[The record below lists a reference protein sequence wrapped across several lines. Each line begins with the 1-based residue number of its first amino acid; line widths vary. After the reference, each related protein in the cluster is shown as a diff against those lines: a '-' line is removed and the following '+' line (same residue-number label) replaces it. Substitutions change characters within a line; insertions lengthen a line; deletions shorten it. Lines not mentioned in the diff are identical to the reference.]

1 MQSLRRSGRYTDV
14 RLSRQVG
21 FAVRIGVIGK
31 NEGQLMLSE
40 LERELNQLY
49 SEVYQEIYD
58 KKEVGKEE

>member
-1 MQSLRRSGRYTDV
+1 MYGFSQ
-14 RLSRQVG
+14 QVG
-21 FAVRIGVIGK
+21 FAVRIGVIEK

-49 SEVYQEIYD
+49 SEVYQENYD

>member
-1 MQSLRRSGRYTDV
+1 MQSLRRVVDTQMYGFSQ
-14 RLSRQVG
+14 QVG
-21 FAVRIGVIGK
+21 FAVRIGVIEK

-49 SEVYQEIYD
+49 SEVYQENYD